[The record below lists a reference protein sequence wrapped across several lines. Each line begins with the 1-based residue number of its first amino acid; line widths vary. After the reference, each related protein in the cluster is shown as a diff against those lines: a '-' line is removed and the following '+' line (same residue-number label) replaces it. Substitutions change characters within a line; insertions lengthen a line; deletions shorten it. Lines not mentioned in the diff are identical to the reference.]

1 MWAKLLGQPKSDRLF
16 ERRGINMESVIEREG
31 KMLVAI
37 PMEEYKEL
45 LEIKGK
51 YEEVLRREEACKKAE
66 PIIWR
71 DGGNL
76 NDRIKPDLTI
86 TC

>member
-1 MWAKLLGQPKSDRLF
+1 MWTKLLGQPKSDRLF
-16 ERRGINMESVIEREG
+16 ERRGINMNIE
-31 KMLVAI
+31 I
-37 PMEEYKEL
+37 SMEEYKEL

>member
-1 MWAKLLGQPKSDRLF
+1 MWVKLLGQPKSDRLF
-16 ERRGINMESVIEREG
+16 ERRGINMESVIE
-31 KMLVAI
+31 I

>member
-16 ERRGINMESVIEREG
+16 ERRGINMESVIE
-31 KMLVAI
+31 I